1 MSTGDRPVEYPAF
14 KKTFDDRAEHF
25 RESWEIIRTLA
36 DQGSHFAKF
45 AGKHYGILDG
55 SIEFVPKMPGDSR
68 LPMISIGRS
77 RQSFGWLANDADAWI
92 WHGVNLDDT
101 NKIVRVI
108 KECNKDN
115 TWHPFGYANFVE
127 LLDDPNAPARLYN
140 NIYLWGG
147 SKVIADFWEQQREQG
162 LSHVT
167 INLKPTQRP
176 FKEVVQDFAENILPK
191 FKD

>member
-1 MSTGDRPVEYPAF
+1 
-14 KKTFDDRAEHF
+14 
-25 RESWEIIRTLA
+25 
-36 DQGSHFAKF
+36 
-45 AGKHYGILDG
+45 
-55 SIEFVPKMPGDSR
+55 MPGDSR

-92 WHGVNLDDT
+92 WHGVNPDDT

-140 NIYLWGG
+140 NIYLWGV
-147 SKVIADFWEQQREQG
+147 SKAIADFWEQQREQG

-167 INLKPTQRP
+167 INLKTTQRQ